1 MLESCIF
8 FWNNLLIISCQFG
21 KSVCSHEFNLLI
33 SMLKVWM
40 NATHHKL
47 CENVIMF
54 CVKHA
59 PIKKKKQ
66 FLLTAVSVKKEKKKI
81 STFLIKRIYSTY

>member
-66 FLLTAVSVKKEKKKI
+66 FLLTAVSVKKEKKK
-81 STFLIKRIYSTY
+81 SALS

>member
-47 CENVIMF
+47 CENV
-54 CVKHA
+54 KHA
-59 PIKKKKQ
+59 PIKKKQ
-66 FLLTAVSVKKEKKKI
+66 FLLTAVSVKKEK
-81 STFLIKRIYSTY
+81 IKSALS

>member
-54 CVKHA
+54 CLKHA
-59 PIKKKKQ
+59 PIKKKIAIFTYSSFRQKRG
-66 FLLTAVSVKKEKKKI
+66 KKI

>member
-66 FLLTAVSVKKEKKKI
+66 FLLTAVSVKKEKKNQH
-81 STFLIKRIYSTY
+81 FLN

>member
-59 PIKKKKQ
+59 PIKKNSNFYLQQFPSKKR
-66 FLLTAVSVKKEKKKI
+66 KKI

>member
-21 KSVCSHEFNLLI
+21 KSVCSHEFNLRI

-47 CENVIMF
+47 CENV
-54 CVKHA
+54 KHA
-59 PIKKKKQ
+59 PIKKNNFYLQQFPSKKR
-66 FLLTAVSVKKEKKKI
+66 K
-81 STFLIKRIYSTY
+81 

>member
-66 FLLTAVSVKKEKKKI
+66 FLHTAVSVKKEKKK
-81 STFLIKRIYSTY
+81 SALS